1 MQRSLTLEG
10 GCRKKTVASCD
21 RDRRTIHSQLD
32 RLSSV
37 ACLVRGLAG
46 KRSPVLVPH
55 RRDHQGT
62 AHVAE
67 RRCDDPQVRG
77 NIVPMERPGDGEG
90 LISLGDNA
98 GHLGKGALVH
108 HLPSKCQW
116 QKIWWI

>member
-1 MQRSLTLEG
+1 MP
-10 GCRKKTVASCD
+10 SCD

-55 RRDHQGT
+55 RRDHQGA

-108 HLPSKCQW
+108 HLLAKVQW
-116 QKIWWI
+116 EQVGRF